1 MAYRKYGKLNK
12 DSLNLYLREIAK
24 IPQISPDREK
34 ELGKRIQDN
43 GDPEAIKELVEA
55 NLRFVVSFA
64 KKYQDGPLNLPD
76 LIEEG
81 NIGLIEAAKRF
92 DPEKNVKFITYAAW
106 WVRQSII
113 HALGEKGRTIR
124 LPQRQANLLFQ
135 LGKHYNELKG
145 VLNRNPTSQELA
157 DDLDITVERANE
169 LMKFRGD
176 DISLDATID
185 DNSDIELKDLLAET
199 NNVSIDN
206 ELIRESFKTQIREII
221 GDLNEREQFII
232 EQRFGFN
239 SEEEP
244 KTLQQ
249 IGEELGITR
258 ERVRQIEQ
266 GALNKM
272 RAQAR
277 CRKLRTFLN

>member
-1 MAYRKYGKLNK
+1 MAYRKYGRINK
-12 DSLNLYLREIAK
+12 DSLNLYLREIAR
-24 IPQISPDREK
+24 IPQIDPDKEK
-34 ELGKRIQDN
+34 ELGRRIQEH
-43 GDPEAIKELVEA
+43 GDQQAIKELVEA

-64 KKYQDGPLNLPD
+64 KKYQDGPLKLPD

-92 DPEKNVKFITYAAW
+92 DPEKGVKFITYAAW

-145 VLNRNPTSQELA
+145 VLHRNPTSEELA
-157 DDLDITVERANE
+157 EEMDISVERATE
-169 LMKFRGD
+169 LLKFRGD
-176 DISLDATID
+176 DLSLDATID
-185 DNSDIELKDLLAET
+185 DESNIELKDLLSEPGDDPVDA
-199 NNVSIDN
+199 
-206 ELIRESFKTQIREII
+206 ELIRESFKHQMREVIAE
-221 GDLNEREQFII
+221 LNDREQYII

-239 SEEEP
+239 SDEEP

-272 RAQAR
+272 RHTAR
-277 CRKLRTFLN
+277 TRKLNTFLN